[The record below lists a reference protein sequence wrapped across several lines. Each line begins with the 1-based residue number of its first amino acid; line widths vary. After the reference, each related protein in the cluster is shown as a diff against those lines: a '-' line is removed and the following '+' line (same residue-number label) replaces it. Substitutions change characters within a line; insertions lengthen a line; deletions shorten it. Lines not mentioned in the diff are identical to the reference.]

1 MAKSR
6 APDEHILEEGDIFF
20 LYRPKVNENEPAGMD
35 DVQRFEMVMRPRGG
49 DNLRVMVIGKK
60 RLPDISDHGREW
72 GFVESVKSSGKK
84 LEKDTRAETRE
95 TETRGEQEN
104 PAYRP
109 AGEGVYAV
117 SLEDGQMH
125 LSFALEL
132 PDEPD
137 DVQKALR
144 IPPEASY
151 ALSVKN
157 PEKGQPANAGLS
169 EDDKADYPE
178 RLQEKFDDRRFAA
191 ETLELLDYE
200 GAEFVLVGS
209 RTNPQS
215 EYDVDLDADEEDY
228 DSADTIRYLH
238 MVKSRHP
245 VEPLFEGEW
254 A

>member
-1 MAKSR
+1 MAKGR
-6 APDEHILEEGDIFF
+6 APDDHIVEEGDIFF
-20 LYRPKVNENEPAGMD
+20 LFRPKVNEDKPSGVEDIQN
-35 DVQRFEMVMRPRGG
+35 FEMVLRPRGG

-60 RLPDISDHGREW
+60 RLPDISDHDRDW
-72 GFVESVKSSGKK
+72 GFVESIKPSGKR
-84 LEKDTRAETRE
+84 LEKDTREETRD
-95 TETRGEQEN
+95 TKTCGQQEE
-104 PAYRP
+104 PAARP

-132 PDEPD
+132 PETPGA
-137 DVQKALR
+137 VQKALR

-157 PEKGQPANAGLS
+157 PEKGQPVNAGLS
-169 EDDKADYPE
+169 SEAKADYPKH
-178 RLQEKFDDRRFAA
+178 LQEKFDDRRFAT
-191 ETLELLDYE
+191 ETLELLDYA
-200 GAEFVLVGS
+200 GAEFVLVGA
-209 RTNPQS
+209 RMDPED
-215 EYDVDLDADEEDY
+215 EYSIDLDTGSEDY
-228 DSADTIRYLH
+228 ESADTIRYLR

>member
-6 APDEHILEEGDIFF
+6 APDEHIVEEGDIFF
-20 LYRPKVNENEPAGMD
+20 LYRPKVNEDEPAGLD

-49 DNLRVMVIGKK
+49 DKLRVMVIGKK
-60 RLPDISDHGREW
+60 RLPDIADNEREW
-72 GFVESVKSSGKK
+72 GFVESVKSSGKA
-84 LEKDTRAETRE
+84 LEKDTREETRE
-95 TETRGEQEN
+95 TGTRGEQTD
-104 PAYRP
+104 PAIRP

-132 PDEPD
+132 PEEPGA
-137 DVQKALR
+137 VQQALR

-151 ALSVKN
+151 ALSIKN

-169 EDDKADYPE
+169 EEGKADYPD
-178 RLQEKFDDRRFAA
+178 RLQDAFDDRRFDP

-200 GAEFVLVGS
+200 GAEFVLVGT
-209 RTNPQS
+209 RTDPRS
-215 EYDVDLDADEEDY
+215 EYDVDLDPDSEDY
-228 DSADTIRYLH
+228 DAADTIRYLR
-238 MVKSRHP
+238 MVKTRHP